1 MKKKVWDH
9 ARGIIFPGANKI
21 LLKMKLTLCIILF
34 SFLGAMATDL
44 YSQTTKLSLD
54 LKNTSV
60 KEVLGNIENQSEFF
74 FLYSEKIINV
84 NREINIEVRG
94 SSIEKI
100 LDKIFAGTNINYTV
114 KGRQIVLT
122 TPEANPFDTTSSSH
136 QQKSITGKV
145 TDISGTPLPGVSV
158 VIKGT
163 TSGTITD
170 AEGNY
175 TMSNTPTNAIIQ
187 FSFVGMKVQEVKIAG
202 KTTLNIK
209 LEEET
214 IGLDEVVAVGYGTV
228 KKQDLTGSVSKIK
241 SEALEGRAITSLA
254 EAFAGQLAGIKAQ
267 QTSGKP
273 GAELNIKIRGTSTI
287 NASNA
292 PLYVIDGIPGDMKD
306 LNPND
311 VASIEILKDASSSAI
326 YGARGAAGVVL
337 VTTKNGKKGLPTFN
351 FDAYYGLQK
360 VDKVLDVMNR
370 DEYIAF
376 NIWGRNEAYLRT
388 GGKLTDPQ
396 SMRPTAN
403 QIPDSWSNPETL
415 PDVDWQDAI
424 YRIAPIQSYQLSA
437 SGGGDMGTFLISGSY
452 LDQKGIMEETGYK
465 RATFRLNTTLN
476 IGQHLKLGM
485 NIAPSF
491 SKENNPDDDGYGSA
505 PHFAANMPAI
515 VPLNSNTQ
523 DWGYTAGSFSFVNPL
538 ERLKETHQETLNNK
552 VLTNVWGELSLSKSL
567 SFKSQYG
574 YNFREARSSYFKP
587 ANVNSGSASS
597 GYASVSDWY
606 SWSLQN
612 TMTYS
617 PKISSLFDMNL
628 LLGQSVEGAKYYYN
642 YGAASGYPNDLIYTL
657 NVASTPSSAKTTESE
672 NRMASFFSRLN
683 FNVRDRYLLT
693 VNIRRDGSSKFGND
707 TKWGWFPSASLGWKI
722 NKEEFLNSADWLDL
736 LKLRLSLGKAGNNSI
751 GDYESISLLGIANY
765 TLNNAIVSGLAPS
778 SIGNP
783 DLGWETQVSKGVGL
797 DIGVFRN
804 RIQANLDYYN
814 NTTKD
819 MLLNVSV
826 PYISGY
832 TSMRKNIGEVQNKGW
847 EFELTTH
854 NIEGRFSWTSSF
866 NISKNINEVKK
877 LGPDNAPIISDVY
890 GYTAYI
896 TKVGEAIGSYY
907 MYKTDGLLL
916 DKDFDS
922 NGNATVAIAAGQ
934 EKGNVK
940 IVDLNKDGKINA
952 NDLTVVGNNQPKFVW
967 GFTNRFSYKNFDLN
981 ILLQGTQGGEVFFV
995 GSRHMDCGQIQGMNQ
1010 LKRWVHSYKP
1020 DRSTGENPFPQNSKV
1035 DLSWDGKTMNRF
1047 GNNPWFND
1055 TWIYDGSFVRVKNIT
1070 LGYNFTK
1077 ELCRRIG
1084 IQGARVYMMGDN
1096 VFTWNHYP
1104 GATPETNS
1112 DGNETTQPGADY
1124 GTYPL
1129 ARKYSLGIS
1138 LTF

>member
-1 MKKKVWDH
+1 MQKKWFM
-9 ARGIIFPGANKI
+9 GFPDRERQKKLWKI
-21 LLKMKLTLCIILF
+21 MKLTIAILIGFMMTVSANSYSQKTKLNVNLTNTTIKDLF
-34 SFLGAMATDL
+34 S
-44 YSQTTKLSLD
+44 Y
-54 LKNTSV
+54 
-60 KEVLGNIENQSEFF
+60 IEQNSEFV
-74 FLYSEKIINV
+74 FLYRSQDFNTAKKIDIELKDATINQILEEALEGEKV
-84 NREINIEVRG
+84 VYDVFE
-94 SSIEKI
+94 
-100 LDKIFAGTNINYTV
+100 
-114 KGRQIVLT
+114 RQIVIRKAGEQ
-122 TPEANPFDTTSSSH
+122 PVISQQP
-136 QQKSITGKV
+136 QQKRE
-145 TDISGTPLPGVSV
+145 ISGSVKDTKGLPLPGVSV
-158 VIKGT
+158 VVKGT
-163 TSGTITD
+163 TTGTVTD
-170 AEGNY
+170 NDGKFSFTVPADAK
-175 TMSNTPTNAIIQ
+175 TLI
-187 FSFVGMKVQEVKIAG
+187 FSFVGMKTQEIVIG
-202 KTTLNIK
+202 NNTTISVILV
-209 LEEET
+209 EET
-214 IGLDEVVAVGYGTV
+214 VDLDEVVAIGYGTV
-228 KKQDLTGSVSKIK
+228 KKQNLTGSVSKIK
-241 SEALEGRAITSLA
+241 SEALEGRAITTLG
-254 EAFAGQLAGIKAQ
+254 EAFAGQLAGVKAQ

-292 PLYVIDGIPGDMKD
+292 PLYVIDGIPSDMKD

-311 VASIEILKDASSSAI
+311 IASIEVLKDASSAAI

-337 VTTKNGKKGLPTFN
+337 ITTKSGKKGKPTFN
-351 FDAYYGLQK
+351 FDAFYGLQR

-376 NIWGRNEAYLRT
+376 NIWGRNEAYLRA

-396 SMRPTAN
+396 SVRPTAN
-403 QIPDSWSNPETL
+403 QIPDSWANPETL

-424 YRIAPIQSYQLSA
+424 YRVAPIQSYQLTA

-452 LDQKGIMEETGYK
+452 MKQDGIMEETGYR

-476 IGQHLKLGM
+476 VGQHLKLGM

-491 SKENNPDDDGYGSA
+491 STENNPDDDGYASA
-505 PHFAANMPAI
+505 PHFATNMPAI
-515 VPLNSNTQ
+515 VPTNSNTQ
-523 DWGYTAGSFSFVNPL
+523 DWGYTAGAFSFVNPL

-552 VLTNVWGELSLSKSL
+552 ILTNLWGEVSLSKSL
-567 SFKSQYG
+567 SLKSQYG
-574 YNFREARSSYFKP
+574 YNYREARSAYFKP
-587 ANVNSGSASS
+587 ANVNSGAASS

-617 PKISSLFDMNL
+617 PKISSLFDLNL
-628 LLGQSVEGAKYYYN
+628 LLGQSIEGAKYYYN
-642 YGAASGYPNDLIYTL
+642 YAAASGYPNDLIYTL

-672 NRMASFFSRLN
+672 NRMSSFFSRLN
-683 FNVRDRYLLT
+683 FNAKDRYLLT

-722 NKEEFLNSADWLDL
+722 NREEFMENNDWLDL

-751 GDYESISLLGIANY
+751 GDYESISLLGITNY
-765 TLNNAIVSGLAPS
+765 NLNGAIVSGLAPS

-797 DIGVFRN
+797 DFGAFKN
-804 RIQANLDYYN
+804 RIQANLDYYVDV
-814 NTTKD
+814 TKD

-832 TSMRKNIGEVQNKGW
+832 TSMRENIGEVQNRGW
-847 EFELTTH
+847 EFELTTR
-854 NIEGRFSWTSSF
+854 NLEGRFSWSSSF
-866 NISKNINEVKK
+866 NISKNKNEVKK
-877 LGPDNAPIISDVY
+877 LGPGNAPIISDVY

-916 DKDFDS
+916 DDDFDA
-922 NGNATVAIAAGQ
+922 NGNAIVPIAAGQ

-940 IVDLNKDGKINA
+940 IMDLSKDGKITA
-952 NDLTVVGNNQPKFVW
+952 NDLTIVGNNQPDFIW
-967 GFTNRFSYKNFDLN
+967 GLTNRFSYKNFDLN
-981 ILLQGTQGGEVFFV
+981 ILLQGIQGGEVFFV
-995 GSRHMDCGQIQGMNQ
+995 GSRHMDVGQIQGMNQ

-1077 ELCRRIG
+1077 ELCKRIG
-1084 IQGARVYMMGDN
+1084 IQGARVYIMGDN

-1112 DGNETTQPGADY
+1112 DGNDTTQPGTDY

-1129 ARKYSLGIS
+1129 ARKYSLGINV
-1138 LTF
+1138 TF